1 MNHSDDVHALERRGP
16 HPARNVDR
24 HMVSGGPDGDDFAS
38 SELHREFRVVVS
50 SGIMVAA
57 MVMVT
62 VVYIIGPRL
71 CRNCA
76 FQTDG

>member
-1 MNHSDDVHALERRGP
+1 
-16 HPARNVDR
+16 
-24 HMVSGGPDGDDFAS
+24 MVSGGPDGDDFAS